1 MNKGR
6 LTPEEIKE
14 IAADYV
20 DAEMHRTA
28 EQDRPVAKIL
38 AGQSGAGK
46 STLVDGLE
54 DELRAKGG
62 FITVS
67 ADVMRLRLPY
77 LDELDTNAPDFAPQ
91 TAADAG
97 ALAIAVRHE
106 AMARRR
112 NVVVDGTLW
121 SPDAAVALAKDLRAS
136 GYRTE
141 LHALAVN
148 EQISYQ
154 RAATRYERERA
165 AGGLARWTVRELHD
179 RSYHGVADSVRRL
192 EYTAAVDR
200 VVIHNRLGD
209 IIHDAAPTQGQ
220 TPGGDKLER
229 ARAQLTAFER
239 MTLANNWDEIV
250 ESMERRGANEDERLL
265 VQAAQERAHYTMR
278 TAPEVAE
285 QYDSQ
290 NRMEA
295 PTSQAYA
302 AAYGARLARA
312 YKADRPASQ
321 MPELAAAYQAKQLAL
336 REQGPL
342 SDRDAAKLSADLDR
356 QLMDCLMQG
365 RKPVCETASLVQ
377 RQLEALKKECAD
389 IVESFQLAEASGMP
403 LTEHDRNDLREAQ
416 QKLAVFVEKH
426 ADQLTRSAPTPAGH
440 ALADHHRAESAPVA
454 RSSAP
459 RPG

>member
-6 LTPEEIKE
+6 LTPEEIRE

-20 DAEMHRTA
+20 AAEMHRTA
-28 EQDRPVAKIL
+28 EQDQPRAMIL

-46 STLVDGLE
+46 STLVDALE
-54 DELRAKGG
+54 DELMHRGG

-67 ADVMRLRLPY
+67 ADIMRQRIPY
-77 LDELDTNAPDFAPQ
+77 LDELDTNAPDFALQ
-91 TAADAG
+91 TAADSG

-121 SPDAAVALAKDLRAS
+121 SPDAAQALAKDLRVS

-154 RAATRYERERA
+154 RAATRYERERSV
-165 AGGLARWTVRELHD
+165 GGMARWTVRELHD

-192 EYTAAVDR
+192 EYTASVDR
-200 VVIHNRLGD
+200 VLIHNRLGD
-209 IIHDAAPTQGQ
+209 VIHDAAPTQGH
-220 TPGGDKLER
+220 TPGASKLER
-229 ARAQLTAFER
+229 ARGQLTAFER
-239 MTLANNWDEIV
+239 LTLATNWDEIV
-250 ESMERRGANEDERLL
+250 ESMERRGASDEERLL

-278 TAPEVAE
+278 AFPEAAE

-295 PTSQAYA
+295 PASKAYA
-302 AAYGARLARA
+302 VAYGARLAQA
-312 YKADRPASQ
+312 YKANRPAEQ

-336 REQGPL
+336 REQNATAGHDADRL
-342 SDRDAAKLSADLDR
+342 SVDLDR
-356 QLMDCLMQG
+356 QMIACLMEA
-365 RKPVCETASLVQ
+365 RTPAWETSSHVQ
-377 RQLEALKKECAD
+377 RQFEVLKRECNA

-403 LTEHDRNDLREAQ
+403 LTEDDKKDLRHAQ
-416 QKLAVFVEKH
+416 QQLAEFVEKH
-426 ADQLTRSAPTPAGH
+426 AAQLTRSIPTPTQQP
-440 ALADHHRAESAPVA
+440 RAAMRESAQVQTHQTT
-454 RSSAP
+454 AP
-459 RPG
+459 RPA

>member
-6 LTPEEIKE
+6 LTPEEIRE

-28 EQDRPVAKIL
+28 EQDQPRAMIL

-46 STLVDGLE
+46 STLVDALE
-54 DELRAKGG
+54 DELIHRGG

-77 LDELDTNAPDFAPQ
+77 LDELDTNAPDFALQ
-91 TAADAG
+91 TAADSG

-121 SPDAAVALAKDLRAS
+121 SPDAAQALAKDLRAS
-136 GYRTE
+136 GYRTD

-154 RAATRYERERA
+154 RAATRYERERSV
-165 AGGLARWTVRELHD
+165 GGMARWTVRELHD

-192 EYTAAVDR
+192 EYTASVDR

-209 IIHDAAPTQGQ
+209 VIHDAAPTQGQ
-220 TPGGDKLER
+220 TPGAAKLER
-229 ARAQLTAFER
+229 ARGQLTAFER
-239 MTLANNWDEIV
+239 ITLATNWDEIV
-250 ESMERRGANEDERLL
+250 ESMERRGASTEERLL

-278 TAPEVAE
+278 AFPEAAE

-295 PTSQAYA
+295 PASKAYA
-302 AAYGARLARA
+302 VAYGARLAQA
-312 YKADRPASQ
+312 YKANRPAEQ
-321 MPELAAAYQAKQLAL
+321 MPELAAAYQARQLL
-336 REQGPL
+336 RDQNGPVT
-342 SDRDAAKLSADLDR
+342 RDADRLSVELDR
-356 QLMDCLMQG
+356 QMIACLIEG
-365 RKPVCETASLVQ
+365 RTPVCETSYHVQ
-377 RQLEALKKECAD
+377 RQFEVLKRECNA

-403 LTEHDRNDLREAQ
+403 LTEDDKKDLRHAQ
-416 QKLAVFVEKH
+416 QQLAEFVEKH
-426 ADQLTRSAPTPAGH
+426 AGQLTRSSPTPTQQP
-440 ALADHHRAESAPVA
+440 RATTRENAPVQTHQTA
-454 RSSAP
+454 AP
-459 RPG
+459 RPA